1 MASKKIF
8 QGLPAWS
15 QGIISIAIVGG
26 VGFIAYKLYKTY
38 QEAKALESS
47 TEENKAT
54 ADEAKNLLK
63 AGVKP
68 TLTKSQL
75 TNTVNG
81 IKEAFKDY
89 NAVTRSHV
97 QPFYR
102 ELVKVNNNI
111 DMLNLLTA
119 YGTQTIDLPFTTV
132 GKNDYQGTL
141 TTTAKY
147 FLNTDEVKA
156 ANNILARKGIKY
168 RL

>member
-47 TEENKAT
+47 TEENKST
-54 ADEAKNLLK
+54 ADEAKDLLK
-63 AGVKP
+63 KGAKP
-68 TLTKSQL
+68 TLSKSQL
-75 TNTVNG
+75 NNIVNG
-81 IKEAFKDY
+81 IKQSFLDY
-89 NAVTRSHV
+89 DLLTRAHV

-119 YGTQTIDLPFTTV
+119 YGTQTIDFPFTRFSA
-132 GKNDYQGTL
+132 NDFTGTL
-141 TTTAKY
+141 TTTAKN
-147 FLNTDEVKA
+147 FLNTKEIEA
-156 ANNILARKGIKY
+156 GNNILARKGIKY

>member
-15 QGIISIAIVGG
+15 QGIISVAIVGG

-47 TEENKAT
+47 TTENKAT
-54 ADEAKNLLK
+54 ADEAKDLLK

-68 TLTKSQL
+68 TLTKAQL
-75 TNTVNG
+75 SNIVNG
-81 IKEAFKDY
+81 IKQAFLDY
-89 NAVTRSHV
+89 DLITRAHV

-119 YGTQTIDLPFTTV
+119 YGTQTIDFPFTRFTV
-132 GKNDYQGTL
+132 NDFTGTL
-141 TTTAKY
+141 TTTAKN
-147 FLNTDEVKA
+147 FLNTKEINA
-156 ANNILARKGIKY
+156 ANNSLARRGIKY
-168 RL
+168 RF

>member
-1 MASKKIF
+1 MANKKIF

-15 QGIISIAIVGG
+15 QGIISVVIVGG

-38 QEAKALESS
+38 QEAKKLE
-47 TEENKAT
+47 TATAENKAT
-54 ADEAKNLLK
+54 ADEAKDLLK

-75 TNTVNG
+75 NNTVNG
-81 IKEAFKDY
+81 IKQAFRDY
-89 NAVTRSHV
+89 NALTRSHV

-102 ELVKVNNNI
+102 EMVKPNNNI

-132 GKNDYQGTL
+132 GKNDFEGTL

-147 FLNTDEVKA
+147 FLNNDEIKA
-156 ANNILARKGIKY
+156 ANNSLARRGIKY